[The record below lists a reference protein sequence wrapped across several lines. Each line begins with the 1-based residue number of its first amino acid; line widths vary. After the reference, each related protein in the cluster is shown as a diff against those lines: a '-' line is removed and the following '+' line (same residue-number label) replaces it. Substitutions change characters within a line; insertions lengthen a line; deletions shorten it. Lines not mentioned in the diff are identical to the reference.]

1 MQFTGVGQMIIIGSN
16 CTISMKNNIF
26 WLTDGVDV
34 ARSGIFNLAQNTHEN
49 NIYHLGTGSVLGF
62 TANASELS
70 TMASLFT
77 SIAGTDPELWNYN
90 PLAASPAVDF
100 GRSVGLTRDF
110 AGTSVAGNSTPNAGM
125 LEGGVTTPT
134 TPLAATSTAAAV
146 ACNGGTTTVTVA
158 ATGGTAPYTGTGT
171 FTKPAGTHTFTVTD
185 AAGASA
191 TTSVT
196 VTQPLL
202 PLTAVLSAGV
212 ILLNGGVTAITTVAA
227 GGTIPYTYSLNAG
240 TYQSSN
246 IFNGVAA
253 GTHRITVKDSKGCT
267 VSETITITQP
277 GPAPAPLVAAAS
289 ATGTIA
295 CNGGTT
301 SVTVSATGGTAPY
314 TGTGTFTKGAGT
326 HNFTV
331 TDAAG
336 LTSMATVTIT
346 EPTAL
351 TSTVTSGTITVNGG
365 STTITA
371 GASGGTAPYTYKL
384 NNGSY
389 QSSTTFT
396 NVFAGTHTVT
406 AKDANGCTSVKTIT
420 ITEPAPVPLAAAA
433 SATGTIAC
441 NGGTTS
447 VTVSATG
454 GTAPYTGTGTFT
466 KGAGTHNFTVTD
478 AAGSTATAT
487 VTITQPTV
495 LNSTATAGTITV
507 NGGSTTITAGVS
519 GGTAPYTYKLNNGSY
534 QSSNTFINVIAG
546 THTVTAKDANGC
558 TSVKTITITEPAPV
572 PTLVVTATASII
584 LCNGGTAVVSVNATG
599 GTAPY
604 TGTGTFTR
612 TAGTYTFT
620 VTDAAGVSASAAATV
635 QQPAALTGT
644 LTAGTIAVNGG
655 TTTLTAIVSGG
666 TPDYSYKLNSGNYV
680 TSGIFTGVTAGTHT
694 VTFRD
699 KNACTITKT
708 ITITEPAPVPPLVAT
723 ASVTGTIACF
733 GGTTTV
739 NVAATGGTAPYTG
752 TGNFTRAAG
761 TYTFTVTDAAGV
773 TDEVTVTVTEPT
785 VLNATVTSGT
795 ITVNGGSTTMTV
807 TAAGGTAPY
816 TYKLNNGAYQSSNIF
831 TNVTAGSYT
840 VTVKDANNC
849 TVSKTRTISQPG
861 APAPL
866 VAAATAGTITCNGGT
881 TSVVVT
887 ATGGTGSYTGVG
899 TFTKAAGTYT
909 FVVTDAA
916 GVTDD
921 VTITVTQPTLINVT
935 VATGTIA
942 VYGGSTTATA
952 TATGGTPGYTYSYD
966 NGAYQS
972 SNVFTNVVAGT
983 HSIRAKD
990 TKGCITTKTF
1000 SVSQPAQ
1007 VPALVAAATAGTI
1020 NCYGENTIVTVT
1032 AAGGTAPYT
1041 GTGTYTKA
1049 AGTYTF
1055 TVTDALGTTDD
1066 VTITVAQPAAIT
1078 VSVAT
1083 GTIAAYGGTTTATVT
1098 ATGGTGAYTY
1108 SYDNG
1113 TYQASNSFSNV
1124 TAGTHNIRVKDA
1136 KGCIGVKSFTVT
1148 QPAAIPTLVAAATA
1162 TSISCNGGSATV
1174 TVTATG
1180 GTAPYTGTGS
1190 FTKAAGT
1197 YTFTVTDANGAA
1209 DDVTITIAQP
1219 TAISVSVAPG
1229 TIAVNGGTTS
1239 ATVTATGGTA
1249 PYTYK
1254 LNDGAYQS
1262 GNTFSNLVAGTYSVT
1277 VKDSKGCTG
1286 TKSFTISEPDVIT
1299 DLGLIVNS
1307 GGFGCRGSNTGYIKA
1322 EARGGFG
1329 PYTYQLDN
1337 GTFGT
1342 NNVFTRL
1349 AAGTYTVTVKDASQR
1364 TVSTR
1369 AVISES
1375 RRRCNAIYLTALGNP
1390 SISDF
1395 RVKIETDN
1403 TNDPITMVVMNMAG
1417 QKVYQ
1422 TNGKANDINTFG
1434 REFTQGTYILR
1445 VQQGTEV
1452 ETIRL
1457 VKAR

>member
-1 MQFTGVGQMIIIGSN
+1 
-16 CTISMKNNIF
+16 
-26 WLTDGVDV
+26 
-34 ARSGIFNLAQNTHEN
+34 
-49 NIYHLGTGSVLGF
+49 
-62 TANASELS
+62 
-70 TMASLFT
+70 
-77 SIAGTDPELWNYN
+77 
-90 PLAASPAVDF
+90 
-100 GRSVGLTRDF
+100 
-110 AGTSVAGNSTPNAGM
+110 
-125 LEGGVTTPT
+125 
-134 TPLAATSTAAAV
+134 
-146 ACNGGTTTVTVA
+146 
-158 ATGGTAPYTGTGT
+158 
-171 FTKPAGTHTFTVTD
+171 
-185 AAGASA
+185 
-191 TTSVT
+191 
-196 VTQPLL
+196 
-202 PLTAVLSAGV
+202 
-212 ILLNGGVTAITTVAA
+212 
-227 GGTIPYTYSLNAG
+227 
-240 TYQSSN
+240 
-246 IFNGVAA
+246 
-253 GTHRITVKDSKGCT
+253 
-267 VSETITITQP
+267 
-277 GPAPAPLVAAAS
+277 
-289 ATGTIA
+289 
-295 CNGGTT
+295 
-301 SVTVSATGGTAPY
+301 
-314 TGTGTFTKGAGT
+314 
-326 HNFTV
+326 
-331 TDAAG
+331 
-336 LTSMATVTIT
+336 
-346 EPTAL
+346 
-351 TSTVTSGTITVNGG
+351 
-365 STTITA
+365 
-371 GASGGTAPYTYKL
+371 
-384 NNGSY
+384 
-389 QSSTTFT
+389 
-396 NVFAGTHTVT
+396 
-406 AKDANGCTSVKTIT
+406 
-420 ITEPAPVPLAAAA
+420 
-433 SATGTIAC
+433 
-441 NGGTTS
+441 
-447 VTVSATG
+447 
-454 GTAPYTGTGTFT
+454 
-466 KGAGTHNFTVTD
+466 
-478 AAGSTATAT
+478 
-487 VTITQPTV
+487 
-495 LNSTATAGTITV
+495 
-507 NGGSTTITAGVS
+507 
-519 GGTAPYTYKLNNGSY
+519 
-534 QSSNTFINVIAG
+534 
-546 THTVTAKDANGC
+546 
-558 TSVKTITITEPAPV
+558 
-572 PTLVVTATASII
+572 
-584 LCNGGTAVVSVNATG
+584 
-599 GTAPY
+599 
-604 TGTGTFTR
+604 
-612 TAGTYTFT
+612 
-620 VTDAAGVSASAAATV
+620 
-635 QQPAALTGT
+635 
-644 LTAGTIAVNGG
+644 
-655 TTTLTAIVSGG
+655 
-666 TPDYSYKLNSGNYV
+666 
-680 TSGIFTGVTAGTHT
+680 
-694 VTFRD
+694 
-699 KNACTITKT
+699 
-708 ITITEPAPVPPLVAT
+708 
-723 ASVTGTIACF
+723 
-733 GGTTTV
+733 
-739 NVAATGGTAPYTG
+739 
-752 TGNFTRAAG
+752 
-761 TYTFTVTDAAGV
+761 
-773 TDEVTVTVTEPT
+773 
-785 VLNATVTSGT
+785 
-795 ITVNGGSTTMTV
+795 MTV

-1032 AAGGTAPYT
+1032 AA
-1041 GTGTYTKA
+1041 
-1049 AGTYTF
+1049 
-1055 TVTDALGTTDD
+1055 
-1066 VTITVAQPAAIT
+1066 
-1078 VSVAT
+1078 
-1083 GTIAAYGGTTTATVT
+1083 
-1098 ATGGTGAYTY
+1098 
-1108 SYDNG
+1108 
-1113 TYQASNSFSNV
+1113 
-1124 TAGTHNIRVKDA
+1124 
-1136 KGCIGVKSFTVT
+1136 
-1148 QPAAIPTLVAAATA
+1148 
-1162 TSISCNGGSATV
+1162 
-1174 TVTATG
+1174 G